1 MLGYSEGA
9 DMRMSNNEPARV
21 GDLLNNFLK
30 DRGLEKQIS
39 RTGAIEIWKEAVG
52 ANIAEVTLA
61 KSVVASTLFVEVK
74 SSAWLMELNLMK
86 KSLLNKVNERLDKDG
101 TIERIILTLMEEKR

>member
-1 MLGYSEGA
+1 
-9 DMRMSNNEPARV
+9 MRVSDNNPTRV
-21 GDLLNNFLK
+21 GDLLNNFLE

-39 RTGAIEIWKEAVG
+39 RTAAIEIWKEVVG
-52 ANIAEVTLA
+52 ENIAEVTLA

-86 KSLLNKVNERLDKDG
+86 ESLLARVNEKLDKDG
-101 TIERIILTLMEEKR
+101 AIERIILTLMNEKR